1 MGKKKKARKCD
12 LSPGEKSSR
21 NTLEM
26 IEKNKLAVNNFK
38 IGILNLFKD

>member
-26 IEKNKLAVNNFK
+26 IKNKLAVNNFK